1 MLYRHDTIAAL
12 ATPVG
17 HGALALIR
25 VSGPDALACTQA
37 LWKGRQKLTE
47 SQGYQVSFG
56 FIIDPESAKDIDQV
70 LVTVFRAPRSFTGED
85 MIEISSH
92 GGIALPNKIL
102 DLLLRQGVRLAE
114 KGEFSKRAFFNGKI
128 DLTQAEAINDIIS
141 SSTLAGSELALN
153 NLKRNLSD
161 PLSVLRNEILYLC
174 AKLEVLID
182 NPEEELEDWDK
193 EDTKKLRSIL
203 ESLQSLIKT
212 GERSRKIAQGFRV
225 VLAGK
230 TNVGKSSLLNA
241 LAGEERA
248 IVSQI
253 HGTTRDVIEVELNL
267 DGLPVV
273 LIDTAGIRE
282 TYENEIE
289 GYGIIKTQE
298 NLKRA
303 DLILFILD
311 GETGLTGED
320 ERALEYIHNEKTLF
334 CLNKIDLG
342 ANHELAARE
351 LGQEVLGL
359 SAKSGTGLP
368 ALIEK
373 LKEVLEIKSVEETSF
388 YVNQRQHAVLSQMA
402 KSIEKTLEIAEDGAL
417 IDIMAFEL
425 RLALDKLSELLGFE
439 AQPAILDTI
448 FAHFCIGK

>member
-1 MLYRHDTIAAL
+1 
-12 ATPVG
+12 
-17 HGALALIR
+17 
-25 VSGPDALACTQA
+25 
-37 LWKGRQKLTE
+37 
-47 SQGYQVSFG
+47 
-56 FIIDPESAKDIDQV
+56 
-70 LVTVFRAPRSFTGED
+70 
-85 MIEISSH
+85 
-92 GGIALPNKIL
+92 
-102 DLLLRQGVRLAE
+102 
-114 KGEFSKRAFFNGKI
+114 
-128 DLTQAEAINDIIS
+128 
-141 SSTLAGSELALN
+141 
-153 NLKRNLSD
+153 
-161 PLSVLRNEILYLC
+161 
-174 AKLEVLID
+174 
-182 NPEEELEDWDK
+182 LEDWDK

>member
-1 MLYRHDTIAAL
+1 M
-12 ATPVG
+12 
-17 HGALALIR
+17 
-25 VSGPDALACTQA
+25 
-37 LWKGRQKLTE
+37 
-47 SQGYQVSFG
+47 SFG

>member
-12 ATPVG
+12 ATPAG

-25 VSGPDALACTQA
+25 VSGPQALIFTQT

-47 SQGYQVSFG
+47 SKGYQVFFG
-56 FIIDPESAKDIDQV
+56 FIIDPESGKDIDQV
-70 LVTVFRAPRSFTGED
+70 LVSVFRAPKSFTGED
-85 MIEISSH
+85 MVEISCH

-102 DLLLRQGVRLAE
+102 DLLMNQGARLAQ

-141 SSTLAGSELALN
+141 ASTLAGSELALF
-153 NLKRNLSD
+153 NLKRGLSA
-161 PLSVLRNEILYLC
+161 PLAALREEILFLA
-174 AKLEVLID
+174 AKLEALLD
-182 NPEEELEDWDK
+182 NPEEELEEWGEK
-193 EDTKKLRSIL
+193 DTKRLRSSL
-203 ESLQSLIKT
+203 ERLQSLILG

-273 LIDTAGIRE
+273 LIDTAGIRD

-289 GYGIIKTQE
+289 GYGIIKTRE
-298 NLKRA
+298 NLQRA
-303 DLILFILD
+303 DLVLFILD
-311 GETGLTGED
+311 GETGLTSD
-320 ERALEYIHNEKTLF
+320 DLLALEYINSAQTLF

-342 ANHELAARE
+342 CSLEKISQK
-351 LGQEVLGL
+351 LGEEVIGL
-359 SAKSGTGLP
+359 SALSGTGLYT
-368 ALIEK
+368 LIEK
-373 LKEVLEIKSVEETSF
+373 LKEKLQIKNIEETSF
-388 YVNQRQHAVLSQMA
+388 YVNQRQHGVLAQMA
-402 KSIEKTLEIAEDGAL
+402 DSLQKTLEIAEDGAL

-425 RLALDKLSELLGFE
+425 RLALDKLAELLGFE